1 MTLLDQFNELPVN
14 IRQHI
19 ASLFGSDIAKF
30 LTPSI
35 IELGNQFHRQ
45 QLVGQPFTKI
55 TGRIS

>member
-1 MTLLDQFNELPVN
+1 MTLIDQFNELPLN

-19 ASLFGSDIAKF
+19 ASLFGSDITKW

-45 QLVGQPFTKI
+45 QLVGQKFTKI
-55 TGRIS
+55 TGRVS